1 MDGAKVRR
9 VMTKRNPPPQ
19 ANRATDLARRVT
31 KMGAKEHPQIAVT
44 ALAMALGVYASK
56 YPEYMQ
62 YINDVFQKTSR
73 REKQ

>member
-1 MDGAKVRR
+1 
-9 VMTKRNPPPQ
+9 
-19 ANRATDLARRVT
+19 
-31 KMGAKEHPQIAVT
+31 MGAKEHPQIAVT